1 MASAPPPPPRT
12 PEQRR
17 AASARAALARTERS
31 RITAGLRTGA
41 VTAVDVFERVEDGD
55 RVVAK
60 MRTVALVAAFP
71 QIGSDGAQR
80 LLGRL
85 HIPANRRLRGL
96 GPHQRSALI
105 SALRQPR
112 ATASTYTRE
121 NPT

>member
-17 AASARAALARTERS
+17 AASVRAALARSERS
-31 RITAGLRTGA
+31 RITAGLRDGA
-41 VTAVDVFERVEDGD
+41 LTAVDVFERVEDGD
-55 RVVAK
+55 RVAAK
-60 MRTVALVAAFP
+60 MRTLALVSAFP
-71 QIGSDGAQR
+71 QFGDEGAAR

-105 SALRQPR
+105 SALR
-112 ATASTYTRE
+112 
-121 NPT
+121 